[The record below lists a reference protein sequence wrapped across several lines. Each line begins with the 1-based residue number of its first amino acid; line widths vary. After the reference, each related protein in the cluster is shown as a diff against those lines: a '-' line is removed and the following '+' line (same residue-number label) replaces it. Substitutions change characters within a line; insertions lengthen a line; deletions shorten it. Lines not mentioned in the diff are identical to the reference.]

1 VRCARRSPLPSEL
14 LETERTTSEMSSER
28 KRPLRAEQFTTARQA
43 QPWWYRATNRVGGM
57 LPSFGT
63 PSAEAW
69 FAKAKRQNPGVG
81 DPRPETL
88 AALEALLRSVREDAQ
103 LSFAGRVAAQMD
115 CLRMAG
121 QHLLIEQTIREKP
134 EILDTEIPPPIFLI
148 GWMRTG
154 TTFVHR
160 LLAQDPDT
168 RTMPYWESMYPVPPK
183 TGQDG
188 RPEEL
193 TRVLKQLETI
203 SPNYEAIHPMGAGE
217 PEECVALFTNIF
229 RTLQYNVQYRV
240 PGYVEWLQGQ
250 DPRIAYGQYRQQLKL
265 VQFHRPHGVRFAL
278 KDPTHSVFL
287 DTILELFPEARFVFT
302 HRDPATTM
310 SSLCS
315 LYAYTRALF
324 SDDVDPQTL
333 GPELMNS
340 YLPPSLER
348 AVEFVDGLQPGRVA
362 HMRHVDVRRDPI
374 GAMARAYR
382 DLGME
387 LSDQGR
393 AAMQAMLDAEA
404 RKPRDIHIHSPEG
417 FGLTAETIRERLAGY
432 CQRFDL

>member
-1 VRCARRSPLPSEL
+1 MA
-14 LETERTTSEMSSER
+14 SER
-28 KRPLRAEQFTTARQA
+28 EKALRAEQFTTAREV
-43 QPWWYRATNRVGGM
+43 QPWWYRATNGVGRA
-57 LPSFGT
+57 LPSFGM
-63 PSAEAW
+63 PSADAW

-88 AALEALLRSVREDAQ
+88 AALEALVRSLHDDAA
-103 LSFAGRVAAQMD
+103 LSFSGRIAAAMD
-115 CLRMAG
+115 CRRMAG
-121 QHLLIEQTIREKP
+121 QHLLIERAIRETP
-134 EILDTEIPPPIFLI
+134 AILDTEIPSPIFLV

-160 LLAQDPDT
+160 LLARDPDT
-168 RTMPYWESMYPVPPK
+168 RTMPYWESMYPVPPRSGK
-183 TGQDG
+183 DD
-188 RPEEL
+188 RPEQL
-193 TRVLKQLETI
+193 ARVLKQLESI
-203 SPNYEAIHPMGAGE
+203 SPNYEAIHPLGARE
-217 PEECVALFTNIF
+217 PEECVALFTNAF

-250 DPRIAYGQYRQQLKL
+250 DPRIAYGQYRQQLQL
-265 VQFHRPHGVRFAL
+265 VQHHRPHGARFAL

-287 DTILELFPEARFVFT
+287 DTILDLFPDARFVFT

-324 SDDVDPQTL
+324 SDDIDPQAL

-340 YLPPSLER
+340 YLPGSLER
-348 AVEFVDGLQPGRVA
+348 ALQVVDALPPGRVA
-362 HMRHVDVRRDPI
+362 HVRHLDVRRDPI
-374 GAMARAYR
+374 ATMAQAYR

-387 LSDQGR
+387 LGDTAR
-393 AAMQAMLDAEA
+393 AAMQALLDAEA

-417 FGLTAETIRERLAGY
+417 FGLTAGGVRERLGGY
-432 CQRFDL
+432 CRRFDL

>member
-1 VRCARRSPLPSEL
+1 
-14 LETERTTSEMSSER
+14 MGSER
-28 KRPLRAEQFTTARQA
+28 QRPLRAEQFTTAGDA
-43 QPWWYRATNRVGGM
+43 QSWWYRGVNAIGRW

-63 PSAEAW
+63 LSAERW
-69 FAKAKRQNPGVG
+69 FEKAKRQNPGVG

-88 AALEALLRSVREDAQ
+88 AALDALLRSVQEDAE
-103 LSFAGRVAAQMD
+103 LSFSGRIAAQMD

-121 QHLLIEQTIREKP
+121 QHLRIEQAIRNTP
-134 EILDTEIPPPIFLI
+134 EILDTQIPSPIFLI

-168 RTMPYWESMYPVPPK
+168 RTMPYWESMYPVPPS
-183 TGQDG
+183 TGEDE
-188 RPEEL
+188 RATEL
-193 TRVLKQLETI
+193 ARVLKQLEGI
-203 SPNYEAIHPMGAGE
+203 SPNYEAIHPMGAQE

-250 DPRIAYGQYRQQLKL
+250 DPRIAYGQYRQQLQL
-265 VQFHRPHGVRFAL
+265 VQHYRPHGTRFAL

-287 DTILELFPEARFVFT
+287 PTILELFPDARFVFT
-302 HRDPATTM
+302 HRDPATTI

-324 SDDVDPQTL
+324 SEDIDPHAL

-340 YLPPSLER
+340 YLPGSLER
-348 AVEFVDGLQPGRVA
+348 ALEIVDGLPQGRVA
-362 HMRHVDVRRDPI
+362 HVRHVDVRRDPI
-374 GAMARAYR
+374 ATMAQAYR
-382 DLGME
+382 DIGME
-387 LSDQGR
+387 LSDAAS
-393 AAMQAMLDAEA
+393 AAMQGMLDAES
-404 RKPRDIHIHSPEG
+404 RKPRDVHIHSPEG
-417 FGLTAETIRERLAGY
+417 FGLTGEGIRERLADY

>member
-1 VRCARRSPLPSEL
+1 MGA
-14 LETERTTSEMSSER
+14 ERTM
-28 KRPLRAEQFTTARQA
+28 PLRAEQFTTARAA
-43 QPWWYRATNRVGGM
+43 QPFWYRAVNSMGRV

-63 PSAEAW
+63 PSADAW

-81 DPRPETL
+81 DPRPETM
-88 AALEALLRSVREDAQ
+88 AALEALLRSVREDGA
-103 LSFAGRVAAQMD
+103 LSFSGRIAAQMD
-115 CLRMAG
+115 CLRMAS
-121 QHLLIEQTIREKP
+121 QHLRIEQAIEETP
-134 EILDTEIPPPIFLI
+134 QILGTEIPSPIFLI

-168 RTMPYWESMYPVPPK
+168 RTMPYWESMYPAPPK
-183 TGQDG
+183 SG
-188 RPEEL
+188 RDERAEEL
-193 TRVLKQLETI
+193 ARVLKQLESI
-203 SPNYEAIHPMGAGE
+203 SPNYEAIHPMGAHE
-217 PEECVALFTNIF
+217 PEECVALFTNVF

-250 DPRIAYGQYRQQLKL
+250 DPRIAYGQYHQQLQL
-265 VQFHRPHGVRFAL
+265 VQYHRPHGKRFAL
-278 KDPTHSVFL
+278 KDPTHSVFI
-287 DTILELFPEARFVFT
+287 DTILEIFPDARFVFT

-324 SDDVDPQTL
+324 SDDVDPRAL

-340 YLPPSLER
+340 YLPASLER
-348 AVEFVDGLQPGRVA
+348 AMEIVDGLPPGRVA

-387 LSDQGR
+387 LSDQAR
-393 AAMQAMLDAEA
+393 AAMQAMLEAEA

-417 FGLTAETIRERLAGY
+417 FGLTSETVRERLAGY
-432 CQRFDL
+432 CRRFDL